1 MKIHGRSPEEFFREL
16 GKPVRVSRKEG
27 TDTTYVSV
35 SAVEGRV
42 AELLLPSNYSFE
54 CGEPQLFSAGKESA
68 FVVTGKL
75 TLIDDDGKVVC
86 TRQMP
91 GGADLSFLKNDK
103 EMAANEL
110 KTFVTAAKSAAF
122 VNCWLAMGL
131 GDKSE
136 LHFGGSKGKTQQ
148 AQVYEVKFTS
158 AFSYS
163 ERAGLLKA
171 TAEVEGKTVEFK
183 IFKDGLEG
191 LAKKYGKSVPEVVK
205 CIVANYGPGKARPTW
220 KCAGTLGE
228 YKGAPQFVF
237 EKEA

>member
-42 AELLLPSNYSFE
+42 AELLLPSNYNFE
-54 CGEPQLFSAGKESA
+54 CGEPRLFKAGKRTT
-68 FVVTGKL
+68 FIITGKL
-75 TLIDDDGKVVC
+75 TLIDDEGKAVC
-86 TRQMP
+86 TRQLP
-91 GGADLSFLKNDK
+91 GGSDLSFLKNDK
-103 EMAANEL
+103 EMTANEL
-110 KTFVTAAKSAAF
+110 KTFITAAKSAAF

-136 LHFGGSKGKTQQ
+136 LHFGSRKTQTESRP
-148 AQVYEVKFTS
+148 YEVKFTS

-171 TAEVEGKTVEFK
+171 TAEVAGKTVEFK

-191 LAKKYGKSVPEVVK
+191 LAKKYGKTVPEVVK
-205 CIVANYGPGKARPTW
+205 CLVANYGPGKARPTW